1 MIGGVEWSNNSEMR
15 RGQSLKT
22 AQSVLSTH
30 VERQDYG
37 SALRDDESP
46 RVKGWEQ
53 LNSDEVQRELTR
65 KCQRQK
71 RVQMSI
77 FKSPSV
83 QSRRSRTKKEKKKK
97 KRDRHLPNSGLA
109 CLPSSVI
116 RCRSLIGHFGT
127 STVPSQLI

>member
-1 MIGGVEWSNNSEMR
+1 MR

-53 LNSDEVQRELTR
+53 LNSDEVRRELTR

-97 KRDRHLPNSGLA
+97 KKGPALA
-109 CLPSSVI
+109 K
-116 RCRSLIGHFGT
+116 FGI
-127 STVPSQLI
+127 SVPSFICD